1 MSIANRVSRRY
12 GLCPAKHKHCLYLCR
27 CFQYGVRSF
36 DFSGRAMTSQ
46 PIGLQQSIRF
56 GEDFELDLRPRRL
69 RRGSHVLKLER
80 IPLEI
85 LILLLEHRGEIVSRE
100 KIVARVWGNDVFLD
114 TDNSIRGAIRKVRQA
129 LKDDPETPRFIQ
141 TVTGRGYRF
150 IAPIISPEEEHT
162 TEPAKPEASVVPTGT
177 QSFVSEPDS
186 WPQGG
191 SLGLMD
197 QERERTAGQVP
208 GTESARGQVHRHA
221 RTWLFVGLA
230 SLAVVSILS
239 LLTFGVWRGSRVP
252 AVFQRKTVLAV
263 LPFDNLSQ
271 DPDQEFFS
279 EGLTEEMIAQVG
291 KLNRDRLKVVAR
303 GYVAKYKGS
312 TLAAREIGK
321 ELNADYLIQGSVR
334 RSSDRVRITVQLIQA
349 RDQTDVWTGSYDREL
364 RDVLAVQDSVVRS
377 IASEIHIAL
386 TEEQEKRLAAPR
398 QISPEAYEAYLKGRY
413 YWNKRTGE
421 SMQKAEQYFEQA
433 IDNDP
438 TYAAAYS
445 GLADCNSGLA
455 WHGFKSPA
463 EALPKAYAAAR
474 KALEINPESAEAHAS
489 LGLAMTHGWDWTGAE
504 AEFRRALQ
512 LDPQYANAHHWYGD
526 YLSIRSRHGEALAE
540 AKHALELDPLNLMV
554 STWVGL
560 RYYMAR
566 DYSRAIDQN
575 RNSVELDPNFAAAH
589 LLLGED
595 YRGAGLHSEAVN
607 ELKKAAIL
615 SGDSPLYTAQVAVA
629 LAVAGRNRDALR
641 IAHELETISRK
652 RYVSPYGLAQIY
664 AASNKNEDTFKW
676 LQAAYEDHAVWMG
689 YLAVDPIFDR
699 YRSDE
704 RFKDL
709 LRRVGLP

>member
-1 MSIANRVSRRY
+1 
-12 GLCPAKHKHCLYLCR
+12 
-27 CFQYGVRSF
+27 
-36 DFSGRAMTSQ
+36 MTSQ
-46 PIGLQQSIRF
+46 PVGLQQATRF
-56 GEDFELDLRPRRL
+56 GEDFELDLHPRRL

-85 LILLLEHRGEIVSRE
+85 LILLLENRGEIVSRE
-100 KIVARVWGNDVFLD
+100 KIVARVWGSDVFLD
-114 TDNSIRGAIRKVRQA
+114 TDNSIRGAIRKVRHA

-150 IAPIISPEEEHT
+150 IAPITSPEEEHT
-162 TEPAKPEASVVPTGT
+162 TEPPKAEESVLPTSP
-177 QSFVSEPDS
+177 QSLVSEPDS
-186 WPQGG
+186 LSQSR
-191 SLGLMD
+191 SLGLVD
-197 QERERTAGQVP
+197 QEQERTGGQQS
-208 GTESARGQVHRHA
+208 GTEIDRRPVHRRA
-221 RTWLFVGLA
+221 QTWLLVGFI
-230 SLAVVSILS
+230 SLAVMSILS
-239 LLTFGVWRGSRVP
+239 VLAFWGWRSSRAP
-252 AVFQRKTVLAV
+252 AVVQRKTVIAV
-263 LPFDNLSQ
+263 LPFDNLSR

-279 EGLTEEMIAQVG
+279 DGLTEEMIAQVG
-291 KLNRDRLKVVAR
+291 KLNRDQLKVVAR
-303 GYVAKYKGS
+303 SSVAKYKGS
-312 TLAAREIGK
+312 TLTASEIGK
-321 ELNADYLIQGSVR
+321 ELNADYLVQGSVR
-334 RSSDRVRITVQLIQA
+334 LLPDRVRITVELIQA
-349 RDQTDVWTGSYDREL
+349 RDQTDVWTESYDREL
-364 RDVLAVQDSVVRS
+364 KDVLAVQDSVVRS

-386 TEEQEKRLAAPR
+386 TGEEEKRLATPR
-398 QISPEAYEAYLKGRY
+398 RISPEAHEAYLKGRY

-421 SMQKAEQYFEQA
+421 GMLKAEQYFEQA

-438 TYAAAYS
+438 SYAAAYS

-474 KALEINPESAEAHAS
+474 KAIEIDPESAEAHAS
-489 LGLAMTHGWDWTGAE
+489 LGLAMTHRWDWTGAE

-526 YLSIRSRHGEALAE
+526 YLSIRSRHAEALVE
-540 AKHALELDPLNLMV
+540 AKQALELDPLNLMI

-575 RNSVELDPNFAAAH
+575 RNSVELDPNFAAAR

-595 YRGAGLHSEAVN
+595 YRGAGLHSEAVS
-607 ELKKAAIL
+607 ELQKAASL

-629 LAVAGRNRDALR
+629 LAVAGRKSEALR
-641 IAHELETISRK
+641 IARELEIISRK

-664 AASNKNEDTFKW
+664 AAANKNENTFKW
-676 LQAAYEDHAVWMG
+676 LQAAYKDHAVWMG

-704 RFKDL
+704 RFKDIL
-709 LRRVGLP
+709 LRVGLP